1 MQTVKLIELYKN
13 ILKYVKLE
21 VDENGFVYSGYKSAV
36 NSDSPK
42 PTTVGGARLV
52 LPLPENLKN
61 YNPGKMIIFHPL
73 CENILRGE
81 SDVLVAFR
89 AIMNVRLNYTMAI
102 IAKSLLVVCGN
113 KELHKNLTPEQAQ
126 LLYKL
131 DLVDETTINN
141 FILLMTSAVKKK
153 PEGSFVCV
161 ILRKG
166 ISIRDKRYSRAGI
179 VKFPILN
186 ELDNEE
192 APYGVKLRQK
202 DIDIYKSLLDFML
215 PGIAVQ
221 DTYSFGSDSTIAPSM
236 EAIMMSSIKIASRMN
251 DILEEYKDYIDGY
264 EDLMFDSNWVDDFS
278 NLDSLDQEIR
288 RIPMQFG
295 NEGGTKVSER
305 NSSPIPVPT
314 IPDPISPQSAQQ
326 QYAPAVTHDQHQQ
339 QFQNPQNQVQQPQYQ
354 NQAPQPNLI
363 KTDKGLDFRSVVSN
377 NPSLA
382 YGNPVTQRLYDQ
394 VQYDRNGGMMAVQQP
409 PYYPAPGQPYYP
421 PQPQMQM
428 QAPYYPQQP
437 SMQAQP
443 YYPYPPQVPMQ
454 GQPYYPPQGQMP
466 MNQPVSSGYFN
477 ANDWRPSR

>member
-113 KELHKNLTPEQAQ
+113 KEIHKNLTPEQAQ

-179 VKFPILN
+179 IKFPILN

-202 DIDIYKSLLDFML
+202 DIDVYKALLDFML

-236 EAIMMSSIKIASRMN
+236 EAIMMSSIKIASRLN

-264 EDLMFDSNWVDDFS
+264 EDLMFDSNWVDYFND
-278 NLDSLDQEIR
+278 LDSLDQEIR

-295 NEGGTKVSER
+295 NEGGTKVAER
-305 NSSPIPVPT
+305 NSNSIPVPT
-314 IPDPISPQSAQQ
+314 VPDPISPQSAQP
-326 QYAPAVTHDQHQQ
+326 QYAPAFAHDPHQHQ
-339 QFQNPQNQVQQPQYQ
+339 QFQNPQNPTQHPHYQSQP
-354 NQAPQPNLI
+354 PQPHLV
-363 KTDKGLDFRSVVSN
+363 KTDKGLDFKSVLSN

-394 VQYDRNGGMMAVQQP
+394 VQYDRSGGMPMQ
-409 PYYPAPGQPYYP
+409 GQPYYA
-421 PQPQMQM
+421 PQPQMQ
-428 QAPYYPQQP
+428 
-437 SMQAQP
+437 
-443 YYPYPPQVPMQ
+443 MQ
-454 GQPYYPPQGQMP
+454 GQPYYPPQVPMQPQSQPYYPYPPQQPQMQGQPYYVPQGQMP
-466 MNQPVSSGYFN
+466 MQPSGGPGYFN